1 MSIDFGKDVFLVN
14 EDNAVDLVA
23 DNLPPIAECVEFLYA
38 DPRIKYFF
46 EVTLPAAKERKEV
59 LGHILFVCPD
69 NRTREYFLRVL
80 ENQYPVSYRVTAFNA
95 IEQPGDLAALMTN
108 LNEHDALV
116 CEAQSANIPDSLVE
130 LFSLALP
137 SFALDIIIG
146 KGPSANSIRLDL
158 PQFTF
163 VASVANE
170 SSSIAKLLP
179 FFEYVLKVDS
189 ASLPKLCAAQLKSA
203 ATAAS
208 VSIDDA
214 ACDLIIS
221 KARYDVTQ
229 SERYLKRILEYIA
242 TQSEKVNRIT
252 GDLAEYVFD
261 ISGMAVKLE
270 TPSDEEEMFTIFRDI
285 RDTLHLM
292 QNELHQMREEV
303 SKSLD
308 RIEEAVSYLGNDED
322 L

>member
-1 MSIDFGKDVFLVN
+1 MSIDFGKDVY
-14 EDNAVDLVA
+14 EDAAVDLA
-23 DNLPPIAECVEFLYA
+23 TDKLPPIAECIEFLYA

-80 ENQYPVSYRVTAFNA
+80 QNHYPVSYRMTAFNA

-108 LNEHDALV
+108 LKEHDALV

-146 KGPSANSIRLDL
+146 KGPSAHSIRLDL

-163 VASVANE
+163 VACVANE

-189 ASLPKLCAAQLKSA
+189 ASLPKLCAVQLKSA
-203 ATAAS
+203 ASAAS
-208 VSIDDA
+208 VNIDDA

-242 TQSEKVNRIT
+242 AQSEKVNRIT
-252 GDLAEYVFD
+252 CDLAEYVFD

-292 QNELHQMREEV
+292 QNDLHQMREEV

-308 RIEEAVSYLGNDED
+308 RIEEVVSCIGNDED
-322 L
+322 F

>member
-1 MSIDFGKDVFLVN
+1 MSNSFGKDVFNSDSQLEN
-14 EDNAVDLVA
+14 EPKFSVLEEYDTSS
-23 DNLPPIAECVEFLYA
+23 IEKCKEYLYA

-46 EVTLPAAKERKEV
+46 DISLPAAKMRNDS
-59 LGHILFVCPD
+59 LGHILLVCPD
-69 NRTREYFLRVL
+69 NRTREYFLKVL
-80 ENQYPVSYRVTAFNA
+80 EHDHPGNYRMTTFSS
-95 IEQPGDLAALMTN
+95 IEQAGNLTALMTN
-108 LNEHDALV
+108 LGERDVWV
-116 CEAQSANIPDSLVE
+116 CEAQSANIPDSIVE

-137 SFALDIIIG
+137 SFAVDIIIG
-146 KGPSANSIRLDL
+146 SGPSARSIRLDL
-158 PQFTF
+158 PEFTF
-163 VASVANE
+163 VACVANE

-189 ASLPKLCAAQLKSA
+189 ASLPKLCAAQLKSVA
-203 ATAAS
+203 SAAS
-208 VSIDDA
+208 VNIDDA

-242 TQSEKVNRIT
+242 AQSEKINRIT

-292 QNELHQMREEV
+292 QNDLHQMREDV
-303 SKSLD
+303 GKSLD
-308 RIEEAVSYLGNDED
+308 RIEEAVS
-322 L
+322 